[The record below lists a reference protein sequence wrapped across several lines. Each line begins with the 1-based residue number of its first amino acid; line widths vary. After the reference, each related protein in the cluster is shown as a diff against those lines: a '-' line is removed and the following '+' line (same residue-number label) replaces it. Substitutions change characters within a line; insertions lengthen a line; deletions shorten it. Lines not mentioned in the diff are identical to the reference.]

1 MANSTQ
7 RFATRLNSFRTG
19 RMAGTSVP
27 DAIRAVA
34 NVEGIG
40 AIELNYPQHFGAD
53 GTTEVLDQARDAGL
67 EITALNL
74 RYDGP
79 GFTLGAF
86 THPQETQRE
95 AAIALSIAAVEVAAR
110 HRIRHVILWMGPDG
124 FDVPFQ
130 ADYAR
135 LWDMEVDGFR
145 RVAAHNPEIRISV
158 EAKPADPRRVSL
170 IRSISDSLLAAREVD
185 LANFGVTLDWCHVLM
200 AGEHPAAAAAQAI
213 RAGKLFGVH
222 LNDGHGPADD
232 GLPVGTLHVMPL
244 LELLLVL
251 RRGRFD
257 GTIYF
262 DTFPDRVD
270 PAAECAANVRMV
282 RRLQRVIDRVSE
294 AELVKLQAAQDAIG
308 ATRLVQDALLGG
320 FDD

>member
-1 MANSTQ
+1 MT
-7 RFATRLNSFRTG
+7 
-19 RMAGTSVP
+19 GTSVA

-40 AIELNYPQHFGAD
+40 AIELNYPQHFGVD
-53 GTTEVLDQARDAGL
+53 GSREVLDQARAAGL
-67 EITALNL
+67 AITALNL
-74 RYDGP
+74 RFDGP
-79 GFTLGAF
+79 GFALGAF
-86 THPQETQRE
+86 THPLKSQRK
-95 AAIALSIAAVEVAAR
+95 AAIALSIAAVDVASE
-110 HRIRHVILWMGPDG
+110 HGIGHVILWMGPDG

-135 LWDMEVDGFR
+135 LWELEVDGFR
-145 RVAAHNPEIRISV
+145 RVAAHNPGVQVSV

-170 IRSISDSLLAAREVD
+170 IRSISDSLLAAHEVG

-232 GLPVGTLHVMPL
+232 GLPVGALHVMPL

-251 RRGRFD
+251 RRARFD

-270 PAAECAANVRMV
+270 PAAECAANVRMI
-282 RRLQRVIDRVSE
+282 RRLHRVLDRIP
-294 AELVKLQAAQDAIG
+294 APELKHLQLAQDAIG
-308 ATRLVQDALLGG
+308 ATRLVTDALLGS